1 MSDFRKQWND
11 TCKTTGIASIGKDTA
26 AKLLAIIYVLGG
38 EREVFTHNEK
48 LKADLEYVQ
57 ETYSFFGGL
66 IPDVEVKNKFRN
78 YVKELEANEK
88 EPPKWAG
95 KLMEE
100 NYNIKL

>member
-1 MSDFRKQWND
+1 MSSLRKQWND
-11 TCKTTGIASIGKDTA
+11 ACKATGLVSIGRDTA

-38 EREVFTHNEK
+38 EREAFTHNEK
-48 LKADLEYVQ
+48 LKSDLEYVQ

-88 EPPKWAG
+88 EAPKWAK
-95 KLMEE
+95 KLMQE
-100 NYNIKL
+100 NYGIKL